1 VSEEARLVI
10 PDLQRIGKYDVLERI
25 ADGGFATLYRGRD
38 PFLKRLVAIKVCASD
53 DAELRQ
59 QFLREAE
66 IAGNLDHPS
75 IVRTFDF
82 GFDPVGPYLVQEYLQ
97 GEDLSYLIAHRV
109 RLSTRRKLDLLVQ
122 IAEGL
127 GYSHDRLV
135 LHLDVKPGNVRVLG
149 RRQAKILD
157 FGIARLANSGAP
169 TTGAMV
175 GTAGYVAPEQVMSK
189 TVDARS
195 DVFAFGALAYE
206 LLTFARPFAGGTI
219 GELLKRVLASE
230 AEPITRHWPDCDEA
244 LANLV
249 GRCLRR
255 DPNGRYPSFELLLT
269 ELIAIRDSYPE
280 VEPMSEP
287 IAPEAAPASPGR
299 HSDANDDPSRTVEVA
314 IPSHA
319 EADRVESA
327 AVASSSAEPT
337 PADTIPLGASPAT
350 SKRRAAGSKKTLILG
365 LAAAATVVAIA
376 IAVFL
381 PPPEPIAAAEPA
393 AADVIV
399 PPRSSGPA
407 PGLLVVTAAP
417 WGQVT
422 RLSGADGTPVELPNE
437 HTTPLR
443 LWVAPGLHHAEVTLA
458 GGAVATCAVDVG
470 TGGTHLCAATAV
482 EEGAVPGGT
491 DYFKEMGWWQ

>member
-1 VSEEARLVI
+1 MVI

-53 DAELRQ
+53 DVELRQ

-97 GEDLSYLIAHRV
+97 GEDLSHLISHRV
-109 RLSTRRKLDLLVQ
+109 PLPTRRKLDLLVQ

-127 GYSHDRLV
+127 AYSHHRLV

-157 FGIARLANSGAP
+157 FGIARLATSGAP
-169 TTGAMV
+169 APGAMV

-206 LLTFARPFAGGTI
+206 LLTFSRPFAGGTI
-219 GELLKRVLASE
+219 GELLKRVLAAE
-230 AEPITRHWPDCDEA
+230 AEPISRHWPDCDEA

-255 DPNGRYPSFELLLT
+255 DPAGRYPSFEVLLP
-269 ELIAIRDSYPE
+269 ELIAIRDSH
-280 VEPMSEP
+280 
-287 IAPEAAPASPGR
+287 PEAAS
-299 HSDANDDPSRTVEVA
+299 
-314 IPSHA
+314 
-319 EADRVESA
+319 
-327 AVASSSAEPT
+327 
-337 PADTIPLGASPAT
+337 
-350 SKRRAAGSKKTLILG
+350 
-365 LAAAATVVAIA
+365 
-376 IAVFL
+376 
-381 PPPEPIAAAEPA
+381 EPA
-393 AADVIV
+393 AIDDATQASR
-399 PPRSSGPA
+399 PTRHGATRRSGPHRRGRDPVPCRGRSRSRARPSRRPRPSLRPRTPFPWAPSIPRTRSGERAA
-407 PGLLVVTAAP
+407 PG
-417 WGQVT
+417 G
-422 RLSGADGTPVELPNE
+422 R
-437 HTTPLR
+437 
-443 LWVAPGLHHAEVTLA
+443 
-458 GGAVATCAVDVG
+458 
-470 TGGTHLCAATAV
+470 
-482 EEGAVPGGT
+482 
-491 DYFKEMGWWQ
+491 

>member
-1 VSEEARLVI
+1 MSVMAEAQLVI

-82 GFDPVGPYLVQEYLQ
+82 GFDPVGPYLVQEFLH

-109 RLSTRRKLDLLVQ
+109 ALSTRRKLDLLVQ

-127 GYSHDRLV
+127 AYSHRRLV
-135 LHLDVKPGNVRVLG
+135 LHLDVKPGNVRVIG

-157 FGIARLANSGAP
+157 FGIARLAVGGDSAP
-169 TTGAMV
+169 GAMV
-175 GTAGYVAPEQVMSK
+175 GTAGYVPPEQVMNK

-206 LLTFARPFAGGTI
+206 LLTYARPFAGGTVSD
-219 GELLKRVLASE
+219 LLKRVLAAE
-230 AEPITRHWPDCDEA
+230 AEPMTRHWPECDEA
-244 LANLV
+244 LASLV

-255 DPNGRYPSFELLLT
+255 DPAGRYPSFELLLPD
-269 ELIAIRDSYPE
+269 LVAIRDGCAE
-280 VEPMSEP
+280 DGEIP
-287 IAPEAAPASPGR
+287 IGIEADAAVVAARSRAREDDPGR
-299 HSDANDDPSRTVEVA
+299 TVDVA
-314 IPSHA
+314 VSADGI
-319 EADRVESA
+319 ADRVESA
-327 AVASSSAEPT
+327 AVAPSPT
-337 PADTIPLGASPAT
+337 ELSPADTVPLGAARKV
-350 SKRRAAGSKKTLILG
+350 SKRRAGSRKVWMAG
-365 LAAAATVVAIA
+365 LAAAAVVASIA
-376 IAVFL
+376 IVAFL
-381 PPPEPIAAAEPA
+381 PSHEPTAAAAPA
-393 AADVIV
+393 AVDVIV
-399 PPRSSGPA
+399 PSRSSGPP

-417 WGQVT
+417 WGQVS
-422 RLSGADGTPVELPNE
+422 RLVDMDGTPIEVAER
-437 HTTPLR
+437 TTPLR
-443 LWVAPGLHHAEVTLA
+443 LWVAPGRYHAELTLA
-458 GGAVATCAVDVG
+458 GGGAATCDVDVAS
-470 TGGTHLCAATAV
+470 GGTQLCAATAV
-482 EEGAVPGGT
+482 DEEGLPDGT